1 MKSALFTL
9 PVVQDANNGMIKYA
23 QQQIANGKRD
33 LKFINS
39 AKTKKNLTMFGVLA
53 MNVDGKFSAYVG
65 FNQVYGDW
73 ENGVYTPGYTTPRLN
88 ATIRIRDLESF
99 KDARLIRILEALD
112 DMGLNVE
119 TQDYANNDSPN
130 REFRFETDDYHLTI
144 DAYAK
149 SDSPFCK
156 RVKVGETSRTIVD
169 EEWKLECNE

>member
-9 PVVQDANNGMIKYA
+9 PVVQDANNGMVKYA
-23 QQQIANGKRD
+23 QEQIKNGKRD
-33 LKFINS
+33 LKYINS

-65 FNQVYGDW
+65 FKQVYGGW

-88 ATIRIRDLESF
+88 ATIRIREMESF

-119 TQDYANNDSPN
+119 TRDYANCESPN
-130 REFRFETDDYHLTI
+130 REFTFETDDFQLTI
-144 DAYAK
+144 DAYVK
-149 SDSPFCK
+149 LDSPFCK
-156 RVKVGETSRTIVD
+156 RVKVGETTRTIVD

>member
-130 REFRFETDDYHLTI
+130 REFRFETDDYQLTI
-144 DAYAK
+144 DAYVK

-156 RVKVGETSRTIVD
+156 RVKVSETTRTIVD